1 MIVATS
7 KKRVTEE
14 EMELLLVL
22 AAEAAASL
30 WRIDLTNR
38 NITELK
44 EFRVNGVVRTSLHY
58 YNTEEELKKLFG
70 TVRELAKRGAYL
82 S

>member
-1 MIVATS
+1 
-7 KKRVTEE
+7 
-14 EMELLLVL
+14 MELLLVL